1 MKRFAIKL
9 AVDDVSISDILHFV
23 HSILPT
29 EKRSLLEYL
38 LTEVPSIKKCGT
50 VIQLFNELQQYTSF
64 LDHSLVKELIDE
76 FATGILKQELLAYE
90 NEIEQFCSQ
99 TCVTDIAFGMVPKYF
114 RELQICSK
122 LSPLHSTLHYVEELR
137 KIFASRVK
145 ITDTATIL
153 ATTEIDSDLVCLTI
167 AVPEY
172 SIPDL
177 RTAIKHQSNLGFYSE
192 TKITTITL
200 DSEELYFESSNGGQI
215 NGIMTLPS
223 PHVSPTPPTLPP
235 GNVQQSEL
243 LKGGDIMQIFM
254 GVGTR
259 GARGMLPL
267 KPNTQYNFF

>member
-1 MKRFAIKL
+1 MKKFAINL

-29 EKRSLLEYL
+29 EKRRLLEYL

-99 TCVTDIAFGMVPKYF
+99 TCVTDIAFGMVPKCF
-114 RELQICSK
+114 RELQICLK
-122 LSPLHSTLHYVEELR
+122 LNPLHSSLHYVEELR
-137 KIFASRVK
+137 KIFASRVQ

-153 ATTEIDSDLVCLTI
+153 ATTEIDSNLVCLTI

-177 RTAIKHQSNLGFYSE
+177 RTAIKHQSNLGYYFE
-192 TKITTITL
+192 TRITTITL
-200 DSEELYFESSNGGQI
+200 DSEELYSESSNGEE
-215 NGIMTLPS
+215 NEGIMTLPS
-223 PHVSPTPPTLPP
+223 PHVSPTSPTLPP
-235 GNVQQSEL
+235 TNVQQSEL
-243 LKGGDIMQIFM
+243 LKRGDIMQIFHGCRNQWGM
-254 GVGTR
+254 GGCC
-259 GARGMLPL
+259 PL
-267 KPNTQYNFF
+267 KIYTV